1 MLKLTLPNGTIKE
14 YPEGIT
20 LLEVSR
26 ELNGFYSQP
35 VVEGIFNGVGTDL
48 QKPLYSDGIVDFI
61 TWDTE
66 EGRRVYVRSLLFLF
80 LYAIKTLRPEVQLEV
95 CNSIGSALYCDIT
108 NGIVLSKYDL
118 RDIDLFMRKL
128 IAAQEPIVYSTIS
141 RAEAEKILV
150 ERREDDRLQ
159 LLGNTP
165 GAQTLTVYKLR
176 DYMEYFFGAMMPD
189 CSYLKQ
195 FELINY
201 ENGIIINYPDKC
213 CMDRLDKFEPSD
225 ALNGMFHELQ
235 DWSAKINCNTVAKL
249 NRIISCGYANGI
261 IQVAEALHEKKI
273 AGIADKIAASNKDV
287 RLVLIAGPSSSGK
300 TTFAQRLSIQMVVN
314 GLRPVPVSMDDYF
327 KDRHDTPRKPD
338 GTFDF
343 ESVDAVDLELFND
356 HLRRL
361 LAGECVKMPKYN
373 FRSGMREYRGREIQL
388 GENDVLVVEGIH
400 ALNERISEAVPANN
414 KMKIYISALTPMQLD
429 SYNRIHTTDMRLLRR
444 IVRDSQFRSHD
455 ALMTLKLWDNVRR
468 GEEQYVFPFQD
479 SADIMFNTS
488 LVYEFAVLKK
498 YAEPLLKLI
507 QPDEAVYTRAQRL
520 LELLSHVRG
529 MDDAA
534 IPTNSILREF
544 IGGSIFKEAL

>member
-1 MLKLTLPNGTIKE
+1 MLKFTLPDGTVKE
-14 YPEGIT
+14 YPDGVT
-20 LLEVSR
+20 FLEVSR
-26 ELNGFYSQP
+26 YFKDFYNEP
-35 VVEGIFNGVGTDL
+35 IVEGVFNGCGTDL
-48 QKPLYSDGIVDFI
+48 QKPLHTDGTVDFI
-61 TWDTE
+61 TWGTE

-80 LYAIKTLRPEVQLEV
+80 LYAMRTLRPEVKLEV

-128 IAAQEPIVYSTIS
+128 IAAEEPIVYGTIN

-150 ERREDDRLQ
+150 EREEDDRLE
-159 LLGNTP
+159 LLNNSP
-165 GAQTLTVYKLR
+165 DAQTLTVYYLR
-176 DYMEYFFGAMMPD
+176 DYAEYFFGAMMPN
-189 CSYLKQ
+189 CSYLKL

-201 ENGIIINYPDKC
+201 ESGIIINYPERGS
-213 CMDRLDKFEPSD
+213 MDRLDKFEPSA

-273 AGIADKIAASNKDV
+273 AGIADKIAESNKHV

-314 GLRPVPVSMDDYF
+314 GIRPVPISMDDYF
-327 KDRHDTPRKPD
+327 KDRHDTPRKAD
-338 GTFDF
+338 GSFDF
-343 ESVDAVDLELFND
+343 ENVEAIDLELFND
-356 HLRRL
+356 HLKRL
-361 LAGECVKMPKYN
+361 LAGECVKIPKYN
-373 FRSGMREYRGREIQL
+373 FSSGMREYRGREIKL
-388 GENDVLVVEGIH
+388 GEKDVLVVEGIH
-400 ALNERISEAVPANN
+400 ALNERISAAVPAAN

-455 ALMTLKLWDNVRR
+455 ALMTLKLWDEVRR
-468 GEEQYVFPFQD
+468 GEEEYIFPFQD
-479 SADIMFNTS
+479 GADIMFNTS

-498 YAEPLLKLI
+498 YAEPLLQRI
-507 QPDEAVYTRAQRL
+507 TPDEAVYTRAQRL
-520 LELLSHVRG
+520 IDLLSHVRG
-529 MDDAA
+529 MDDEA

>member
-1 MLKLTLPNGTIKE
+1 MIKLTLPDGNIKE
-14 YPEGIT
+14 YTEGIT
-20 LLEVSR
+20 LLEISR
-26 ELNGFYSQP
+26 EFQPRYSAP
-35 VVEGIFNGVGTDL
+35 IVEGIFNGAGTDL
-48 QKPLYSDGIVDFI
+48 QKPLKDDGVVDFI
-61 TWDTE
+61 TWDAE

-80 LYAIKTLRPEVQLEV
+80 IYAMKKLRPEVQIEAT
-95 CNSIGSALYCDIT
+95 NSIGSALYCDII

-118 RDIDLFMRKL
+118 QAIEEFMHEQVK
-128 IAAQEPIVYSTIS
+128 AALPIVYSTIT
-141 RAEAEKILV
+141 RDEAVKILQQ
-150 ERREDDRLQ
+150 RHEDDRME
-159 LLGNTP
+159 LLANTP
-165 GAQTLTVYKLR
+165 EAQTLTVYYLN
-176 DYMEYFFGAMMPD
+176 DYAEYFFGAMLPD

-195 FELINY
+195 FELLNY
-201 ENGIIINYPDKC
+201 ENGIIINYPERGS
-213 CMDRLDKFEPSD
+213 MDTLDKFAPSA

-314 GLRPVPVSMDDYF
+314 GIRPVPISMDDYF
-327 KDRHDTPRKPD
+327 KDRNDTPRKPD
-338 GTFDF
+338 GSFDF
-343 ESVDAVDLELFND
+343 ESVEAVDIELFND
-356 HLRRL
+356 HLKRL
-361 LAGECVKMPKYN
+361 LAGECVKIPKYN
-373 FRSGMREYRGREIQL
+373 FRCGMREYRGREIKL
-388 GENDVLVVEGIH
+388 GDNDVLVLEGIH
-400 ALNERISEAVPANN
+400 ALNDRISEAVPANK

-429 SYNRIHTTDMRLLRR
+429 AYNRIHTTDMRLLRR
-444 IVRDSQFRSHD
+444 LVRDSQFRSHD
-455 ALMTLKLWDNVRR
+455 ALVTLQLWDDVRR
-468 GEEQYVFPFQD
+468 GEEKYIFPFQD
-479 SADIMFNTS
+479 GADIMFNTS

-498 YAEPLLKLI
+498 YAEPLLKSI
-507 QPDEAVYTRAQRL
+507 RPEEAVYTRAHRL